1 MASTTCG
8 FGHDWHDGL
17 DAQYEREA
25 HWIEKENSTR
35 EATEIEIENSDLE
48 RRSFAMARPFWS
60 GQLRISLVSFGIN
73 LIPASESSSEIRFH
87 QIDRRTGD
95 RIRHQKVSAADDE
108 MVEKDNIVKGYEYSK
123 GKYIQLEPAEIA
135 ELRIASR
142 HTIELEQFV
151 KASEIDPAYYEKP
164 YFVLPENAAQEE
176 AFAVVRE
183 ALEDTKQA
191 GLGKIALNGRE
202 RLVAVCAPND
212 PNLRGIMAYT
222 LRFSEELRNAA
233 DYFKDIKD
241 HKVDR
246 DQLSLAKELIQRKSA
261 AFKPDKF
268 TDNYEAALRELIDA
282 KLKHVAVPVDEPRQA
297 RGKVIN
303 LMDALRRSVNDHSQ
317 RKKPVVRADGGPTK
331 TRTGKQSLRL
341 TPASAERIQ
350 AP

>member
-1 MASTTCG
+1 
-8 FGHDWHDGL
+8 
-17 DAQYEREA
+17 
-25 HWIEKENSTR
+25 
-35 EATEIEIENSDLE
+35 
-48 RRSFAMARPFWS
+48 MARPFWS

-73 LIPASESSSEIRFH
+73 LIPASEANSEIRFH

-108 MVEKDNIVKGYEYSK
+108 MVEKNDIVKGYEYSK
-123 GKYIQLEPAEIA
+123 GKYIQLEPTEIA

-142 HTIELEQFV
+142 HAIELEQFV
-151 KASEIDPAYYEKP
+151 KASEIDPAYFEKP

-202 RLVAVCAPND
+202 RLVAICAPND
-212 PNLRGIMAYT
+212 PKLRGIMAYT
-222 LRFSEELRNAA
+222 LRFSEELRNASE
-233 DYFKDIKD
+233 YFKDIKE

-261 AFKPDKF
+261 AFNPDKF
-268 TDNYEAALRELIDA
+268 TDNYEAALRELINA
-282 KLKHVAVPVDEPRQA
+282 KLKHVAAPIDEPRQS

-303 LMDALRRSVNDHSQ
+303 LMDALRRSVDDHGK
-317 RKKPVVRADGGPTK
+317 RKKPIARADDDPAKG
-331 TRTGKQSLRL
+331 RAGKHGLRL
-341 TPASAERIQ
+341 TPTSAHSADKRRKS
-350 AP
+350 A